1 MLFTKQRFSTGKSR
15 DGFLRP
21 SADAYE
27 FGGRKTP
34 PRRMRA
40 KSIDD
45 LRWPYKISP
54 LQAYL
59 FGVITVWTLYI
70 LYQFIIFAVY
80 SARRRIKK
88 GKKTSSKRTSRSRR
102 LVREGDSL
110 QTSHSFR
117 PCAPMAKIP
126 ISPVY
131 QPSKFSKAKVHR
143 KLSKK
148 IHDRKSRRQLRKS
161 RRQLRSMRAKKAAT
175 LLPTSPTYEL
185 FQHMNSHPLMETGGV
200 NEASDIVTYEPKYSF
215 VTTSTREIP
224 PHDNQR
230 SKLGNTMGNFVGEEG
245 RMTVDSSLD
254 NNVGGQQVV
263 SCVSSD
269 RGKNIENRST
279 VYDDEMKE
287 RKDMHSDCTAID
299 ISSALIN
306 SSKDENSNT
315 AEKYWDQEI
324 LFVDAEKPLDQEFD
338 KENTPNFSQ
347 KESSTTRF
355 LTVLVSNGIY
365 DYTQKAQQREVLDL
379 LTDLEIPHM
388 TIDGMDQLQRET
400 GDYFFGVS
408 GVRGNYPQIFSSYEG
423 NHTYLGG
430 YDWMQSITF
439 DELRKIVA

>member
-1 MLFTKQRFSTGKSR
+1 MIFTKQRFSIGKSR

-27 FGGRKTP
+27 FGRKSP
-34 PRRMRA
+34 PRMRA

-59 FGVITVWTLYI
+59 FGVITVWALYI
-70 LYQFIIFAVY
+70 LYQFIIFAIY

-88 GKKTSSKRTSRSRR
+88 GKKTSSNRTSRSRR

-131 QPSKFSKAKVHR
+131 QPSKFSKARVHR

-148 IHDRKSRRQLRKS
+148 ILDRTASRQRRKS

-200 NEASDIVTYEPKYSF
+200 NEASDIVTHESKHSF

-230 SKLGNTMGNFVGEEG
+230 SKLGNAMDNFVGEEG

-263 SCVSSD
+263 SCGSSD
-269 RGKNIENRST
+269 SGKNIENRST
-279 VYDDEMKE
+279 IHGDEMGE
-287 RKDMHSDCTAID
+287 GKDIHSDCTAID
-299 ISSALIN
+299 ISSI
-306 SSKDENSNT
+306 KGENNNT

-324 LFVDAEKPLDQEFD
+324 LFVDAEKPLDQEID
-338 KENTPNFSQ
+338 KENIKNFSQ
-347 KESSTTRF
+347 KESSITKRRF

-388 TIDGMDQLQRET
+388 TLDGMDQLQREKR
-400 GDYFFGVS
+400 DYFFGVS

>member
-1 MLFTKQRFSTGKSR
+1 
-15 DGFLRP
+15 
-21 SADAYE
+21 
-27 FGGRKTP
+27 
-34 PRRMRA
+34 MRA

-54 LQAYL
+54 IQAYL
-59 FGVITVWTLYI
+59 FGVLTVWALYI
-70 LYQFIIFAVY
+70 LYHFIIFAIY

-88 GKKTSSKRTSRSRR
+88 GKKTSSKRTGRSRR
-102 LVREGDSL
+102 LIREGDSI

-131 QPSKFSKAKVHR
+131 QPSKFSKARVHR

-148 IHDRKSRRQLRKS
+148 IRDRSKSRRQRKS
-161 RRQLRSMRAKKAAT
+161 RRQLRSMRAKKASAT

-185 FQHMNSHPLMETGGV
+185 FQHMNSHPLTETGRV
-200 NEASDIVTYEPKYSF
+200 NKASDIIVTHESKHSF
-215 VTTSTREIP
+215 VTTSMREIP
-224 PHDNQR
+224 HGNQR
-230 SKLGNTMGNFVGEEG
+230 SKLGNAMDNFVGEEG

-254 NNVGGQQVV
+254 NNVGGP
-263 SCVSSD
+263 CGSSD
-269 RGKNIENRST
+269 SGKNIENRST

-287 RKDMHSDCTAID
+287 GKDMHSDCTAID
-299 ISSALIN
+299 ISSTLIN
-306 SSKDENSNT
+306 SSKDENDNT

-324 LFVDAEKPLDQEFD
+324 LFANAEKSLDQEID
-338 KENTPNFSQ
+338 KENIPNFSQ
-347 KESSTTRF
+347 KESSITKT

-388 TIDGMDQLQRET
+388 TIDGMDQLQREKR
-400 GDYFFGVS
+400 DYFFGVS

>member
-1 MLFTKQRFSTGKSR
+1 
-15 DGFLRP
+15 
-21 SADAYE
+21 
-27 FGGRKTP
+27 
-34 PRRMRA
+34 MRA

-59 FGVITVWTLYI
+59 FGVITVWALYI
-70 LYQFIIFAVY
+70 LYQFIMFAIY

-102 LVREGDSL
+102 LVREGDSI

-131 QPSKFSKAKVHR
+131 QPSKFSKARVHR
-143 KLSKK
+143 KLSRK
-148 IHDRKSRRQLRKS
+148 IHARTASRQQRKS

-185 FQHMNSHPLMETGGV
+185 FQHMNSHPLMETRGV
-200 NEASDIVTYEPKYSF
+200 NEASEHSF

-224 PHDNQR
+224 LDNQR
-230 SKLGNTMGNFVGEEG
+230 SKLGNAMDNFFGEEG
-245 RMTVDSSLD
+245 RMTIDNSLD
-254 NNVGGQQVV
+254 NDVGGQQVAPCGICD
-263 SCVSSD
+263 S
-269 RGKNIENRST
+269 GKNIENRST

-287 RKDMHSDCTAID
+287 GKDMHSDCTAID
-299 ISSALIN
+299 ISSTLTN
-306 SSKDENSNT
+306 PSKDENNNT
-315 AEKYWDQEI
+315 ADKYWDQEI
-324 LFVDAEKPLDQEFD
+324 LFVDAEKPLDQEID
-338 KENTPNFSQ
+338 KENIPNFSDQ
-347 KESSTTRF
+347 KESSITKT

-388 TIDGMDQLQRET
+388 TIDGMDHLQREKR
-400 GDYFFGVS
+400 DYFFGVS
-408 GVRGNYPQIFSSYEG
+408 GVRGNYPQIFSSYKG